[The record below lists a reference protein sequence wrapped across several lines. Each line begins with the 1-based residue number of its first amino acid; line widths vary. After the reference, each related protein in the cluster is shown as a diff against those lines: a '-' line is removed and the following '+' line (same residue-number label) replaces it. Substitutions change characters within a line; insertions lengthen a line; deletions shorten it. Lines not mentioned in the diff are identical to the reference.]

1 MGVRL
6 AEVTTDPIDDSRLV
20 DLVRRPRAGAIS
32 LFLGVVRDNDPE
44 ASGRVVALNYTSHPS
59 APTRMV
65 EIVADVVEALDPD
78 GECEVAAAHRIGR
91 LVVGDSAFVVAVS
104 SPHRRLAMSV
114 CDQVVERVKAE
125 LPVWKQQF
133 ESDGSYRWSG
143 L

>member
-32 LFLGVVRDNDPE
+32 LFLGVVRDNDPQ
-44 ASGRVVALNYTSHPS
+44 ASGRVVALNYTCHPS

>member
-1 MGVRL
+1 MAIRL
-6 AEVTTDPIDDSRLV
+6 AEVTVDPIDHTRLV
-20 DLVRRPRAGAIS
+20 DLVRRPTAGAIS

-44 ASGRVVALNYTSHPS
+44 TSGQVVALNYTCHPS
-59 APTRMV
+59 APGRMA
-65 EIVADVVEALDPD
+65 EIVADVVAALDPD
-78 GECEVAAAHRIGR
+78 GGCEIAVAHRIGR

-133 ESDGSYRWSG
+133 ESDGGYRWSG